1 MRRRGRNFITQATVF
16 PRKKGC
22 SARARVLKLRTF
34 RATRT
39 DGQRKRPITR
49 NFLIR
54 PRWVVPVEPAGAVL
68 AEHAVAVR
76 DGRIEAVL
84 PASDARGRFAGYEE
98 ISLAR
103 HALIPGLVNAHTHA
117 AMSLMRG
124 LADDLPLM
132 RWLEEHVWPAE
143 ARHVSAQFVAD
154 GTRLACA
161 EMLRGGITC
170 FNDMY
175 FFPEASL
182 ESALAAGLR
191 SAHGVIV
198 IEFASAYAADPA
210 DYLRKGL
217 ALRDRMREE
226 PRASF
231 CLAPHAPYT
240 VSDETLK
247 KVATLSAELDLP
259 VHIHLHE
266 TEHEIE
272 RSVAEHGVRPLE
284 RLRRLGLVS
293 PALIAVHAVH
303 LEPGERELLARHGC
317 SVVHCPSSNLKL
329 ASGFAPVAA
338 LLAAGVNVALGTDG
352 AASNNRLDLFQEMR
366 TAALLAK
373 AVARDAEALP
383 AHAALRAAT
392 LNGAQALGI
401 AQRIGSIEPGKAAD
415 LVAVDLGALELAPCY
430 DPVSHLVYAAGREQ
444 VTHVWVDGEPRLDG
458 GRLVG
463 EAFEHLDARVHLWQN
478 SLAGLAGR

>member
-1 MRRRGRNFITQATVF
+1 M
-16 PRKKGC
+16 
-22 SARARVLKLRTF
+22 L
-34 RATRT
+34 
-39 DGQRKRPITR
+39 
-49 NFLIR
+49 
-54 PRWVVPVEPAGAVL
+54 AG
-68 AEHAVAVR
+68 HAVAVR

-84 PASDARGRFAGYEE
+84 PALEALKRFDRYEE
-98 ISLAR
+98 VSLER

-132 RWLEEHVWPAE
+132 RWLQEHIWPAE
-143 ARHVSAQFVAD
+143 GRHVSPEFVAD

-182 ESALAAGLR
+182 DAALAAGLR
-191 SAHGVIV
+191 SAHGAIV
-198 IEFASAYAADPA
+198 IEFPSAYAADAA

-217 ALRDRMREE
+217 ELRDRRREE
-226 PRASF
+226 PLASF

-247 KVATLSAELDLP
+247 KVATLAAELDLP

-272 RSVAEHGVRPLE
+272 RSLAEHGVRPLE
-284 RLRRLGLVS
+284 RLRRLGLVT
-293 PALIAVHAVH
+293 PNLIAVHAVH
-303 LEPGERELLARHGC
+303 LEPAEIELLARHGC

-329 ASGFAPVAA
+329 ASGFAPVSSM
-338 LLAAGVNVALGTDG
+338 LEAGINVALGSDG
-352 AASNNRLDLFQEMR
+352 AASNNRLDMFQEMR

-373 AVARDAEALP
+373 AVARSAAAMP

-392 LNGAQALGI
+392 LGGAQALGL
-401 AQRIGSIEPGKAAD
+401 AERIGSIEPGKAAD
-415 LVAVDLGALELAPCY
+415 LVAVDLAAPELAPCF
-430 DPVSHLVYAAGREQ
+430 DPVSHLVYAAGREH
-444 VTHVWVDGEPRLDG
+444 VTHVWVQ
-458 GRLVG
+458 G
-463 EAFEHLDARVHLWQN
+463 EARLSERAFVDETPFAHLAGRVQLWQN
-478 SLAGLAGR
+478 ALAALAGP